1 MARQHQGDS
10 KANAVNRGGARRAHF
25 ASGATLAEW
34 RGRAHTFGDRKHQ
47 ADKRACRG
55 RTHEAV

>member
-25 ASGATLAEW
+25 ATGGTLAEW
-34 RGRAHTFGDRKHQ
+34 RGRAVTMGDRKHR
-47 ADKRACRG
+47 ADKQACRG
-55 RTHEAV
+55 RIQEAM